1 MNRRKIIDMNELIK
15 KKKIDI
21 IDNNV
26 NKFNYIIKG
35 PKDTLYENYEWKIL
49 IEIPDKYPF
58 KSPSVGFVDK
68 IYHPNVDFKSGSIC
82 LDAINEQWT
91 PAYNLLTI
99 IDILLPQLLTYPNPD
114 DPLNHEAADL
124 LINNEDKYNE
134 TVEIHNKKYAI
145 SIDDEL
151 KNDEN
156 ILDSSIIDF

>member
-1 MNRRKIIDMNELIK
+1 MHRRKILDINELIK

-21 IDNNV
+21 IDNNIS
-26 NKFNYIIKG
+26 KFNYTIKG
-35 PKDTLYENYEWKIL
+35 PKDTLYENYEWEIL
-49 IEIPDKYPF
+49 IELPDKYPF
-58 KSPSVGFVDK
+58 KSPSVGFVNK

-124 LINNEDKYNE
+124 LINDKDKYNL
-134 TVEIHNKKYAI
+134 TVKSCNKNYAKYI
-145 SIDDEL
+145 N
-151 KNDEN
+151 NDLNNEN
-156 ILDSSIIDF
+156 KLDSPRIDF